1 MKTKTYEEMY
11 QKYSRELERP
21 IAPLHEPL
29 NFNVGDKVEVGN
41 LKDAKIE
48 DISEDGLMFV
58 INYTAINDRTKK
70 EYPNTLA
77 VFNWLKVLK
86 INKKTNLTS
95 KNTIDVKFSQR
106 SIRALLTYAYEF
118 GVNFNPE
125 YQRDYVWEEQ
135 DKLNLIESI
144 FNHIEIGKFAL
155 IENSSKTWANTG
167 FSYEV
172 VDGKQ
177 RLQTIVDF
185 YEGKIKYKG
194 LSFRDL
200 SVEDRNHFISYPVS
214 VAILD
219 EMTKEEVY
227 RYFLYM
233 NKHGKIMSEEHL
245 QKIEEELKKLIENK

>member
-1 MKTKTYEEMY
+1 MTKKTYAKMY
-11 QKYSRELERP
+11 KDYTENLERP
-21 IAPLHEPL
+21 IPTPHESL
-29 NFNVGDKVEVGN
+29 DFKIGELVEVGN

-48 DISEDGLMFV
+48 DISEDGLLYV
-58 INYTAINDRTKK
+58 INYTGVSERTK
-70 EYPNTLA
+70 EEFPNTLA

-86 INKKTNLTS
+86 MNKKTNLTS
-95 KNTIDVKFSQR
+95 ENVIDVKFSQR
-106 SIRALLTYAYEF
+106 SIRSLLVFAHEF
-118 GVNFNPE
+118 GVNVNPE

-144 FNHIEIGKFAL
+144 FNHIEIGKFAF
-155 IENSSKTWANTG
+155 IENSSKTWTQTG

-185 YEGKIKYKG
+185 YEGKLKYKG

-214 VAILD
+214 IATLD

-233 NKHGKIMSEEHL
+233 NKHGKVMSEEHL
-245 QKIEEELKKLIENK
+245 QKIEAELKKLTKK